1 MHPMRSCASHLA
13 RRCFALALA
22 YLLALQVILTAWA
35 ALAPSVAAQA
45 RAATCATQMDGALPK
60 SGQPTHC
67 GCGPMCPMIS
77 GAGGMPSSA
86 TISLVSFRVALTV
99 PMRPL
104 ADTVQVRRVASEPEQ
119 ARAPPVLT

>member
-1 MHPMRSCASHLA
+1 MHPMRDCASHLA

-35 ALAPSVAAQA
+35 ALSPSLAAQA

-60 SGQPTHC
+60 SGQPAHC

-77 GAGGMPSSA
+77 GAGGIPSSA
-86 TISLVSFRVALTV
+86 TVSPVIFRVTVTV

-104 ADTVQVRRVASEPEQ
+104 GVTVHARRVASEPEQ
-119 ARAPPVLT
+119 ARAPPVLA